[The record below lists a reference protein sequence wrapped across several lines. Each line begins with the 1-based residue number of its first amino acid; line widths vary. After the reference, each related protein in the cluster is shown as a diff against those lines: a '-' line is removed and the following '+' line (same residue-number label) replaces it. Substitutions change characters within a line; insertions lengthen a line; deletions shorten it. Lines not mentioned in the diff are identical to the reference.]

1 MLGAADRGKHRNL
14 KNLRQTRVRD
24 QRDCQGSGRGRARGE
39 KGNHE
44 MRWPW
49 FYSPLLMTGSIQRLE
64 QKLMCEMRGLHGES
78 CRRRSQNHLP
88 QGEVIRAASSRLRRH
103 VWDHHREAINSA
115 WPPRDLSN

>member
-24 QRDCQGSGRGRARGE
+24 QKDCQGSGRERARGE

-49 FYSPLLMTGSIQRLE
+49 VLFATLDGRIHTATSTE
-64 QKLMCEMRGLHGES
+64 
-78 CRRRSQNHLP
+78 
-88 QGEVIRAASSRLRRH
+88 AH
-103 VWDHHREAINSA
+103 V
-115 WPPRDLSN
+115 